1 MICSGVC
8 HRLAIVMIF
17 AHHRGQRASDHGWNR
32 SQGVGP
38 HAHGTDLSLLTQ
50 ADLDAVARSLN
61 NRPRKRLDF
70 MKPSERLADLLAM
83 TG

>member
-1 MICSGVC
+1 
-8 HRLAIVMIF
+8 
-17 AHHRGQRASDHGWNR
+17 
-32 SQGVGP
+32 
-38 HAHGTDLSLLTQ
+38 TDLSLLTE

-83 TG
+83 TS